1 MTILEGL
8 RLTIKPNYEPNN
20 QIIKKNS
27 INQLRNKGNENGY
40 FLAPRLIMLKI
51 RICLKFLGVF

>member
-27 INQLRNKGNENGY
+27 INQLRNKGNEQSSN
-40 FLAPRLIMLKI
+40 P
-51 RICLKFLGVF
+51 